1 MSAHVVAWGA
11 PGFVGGV
18 PSRGVRDPLRVP
30 HTIDLNCDVG
40 EERGDDAAVMP
51 FITSASVA
59 CGLHAGGPGA
69 MRATVAAAA
78 AAGVAVGAHPGYAD
92 REGFGRRETAVDA
105 QAVFDLV
112 LYQIAALDGFA
123 RQAGVR
129 LQHVK
134 PHGALYHAASTRPE
148 VAEAIARATA
158 AVRADLILI
167 GPPASALAAAAAAH
181 QLRFAGELF
190 ADRHYG
196 EDGRLLPRSHPQA
209 LVAGDDA
216 LVAARAVAMVKTGA
230 ITTLGGASLAQ
241 PGASI
246 CLHGDTPGAPS
257 RARAIRAAL
266 EQAGVRLAPLGSW
279 L

>member
-1 MSAHVVAWGA
+1 MSA
-11 PGFVGGV
+11 GV
-18 PSRGVRDPLRVP
+18 
-30 HTIDLNCDVG
+30 IDMNCDLG

-59 CGLHAGGPGA
+59 CGLHAGGPSA
-69 MRATVAAAA
+69 MRATVDAAA

-92 REGFGRRETAVDA
+92 REGFGRRETAADA
-105 QAVFDLV
+105 QAVFELV

-123 RQAGVR
+123 RRAGVR

-134 PHGALYHAASTRPE
+134 PHGALYHAAGARPE

-158 AVRADLILI
+158 AVRADLIVI

-181 QLRFAGELF
+181 RLRFAGELF

-209 LVAGDDA
+209 LVSDDDA
-216 LVAARAVAMVKTGA
+216 AVAARAVAMARTGA
-230 ITTLGGASLAQ
+230 IVTLAGATLPQVGASL
-241 PGASI
+241 
-246 CLHGDTPGAPS
+246 CLHGDTAGAPA

-266 EQAGVRLAPLGSW
+266 EQAGVRVAPLGTW